1 MNEAETRAELIDPK
15 IKEAGWGE
23 VEGSF
28 VRREF
33 KITNGEIKPG
43 GIRAGIIK
51 ADYVLIYKNRK
62 LAVIEA
68 KSDEFNVSDGVS
80 QAKDYAQ
87 KLKLLTS
94 YSSNGHKIYEINYSK
109 NKKGEMFITSEG
121 EFNESICTL
130 LIPDLKED
138 SPPFVAIYYKRDNS
152 QWFTESLYRKRLRF
166 NFKDGVL
173 KLDQSNFWDWFEI
186 AEIKIVVIY

>member
-1 MNEAETRAELIDPK
+1 MRNRPLFFISFLFLLSTF
-15 IKEAGWGE
+15 E
-23 VEGSF
+23 VNGQEHAKNVQEFSPLKKRVYSF
-28 VRREF
+28 
-33 KITNGEIKPG
+33 T
-43 GIRAGIIK
+43 
-51 ADYVLIYKNRK
+51 K
-62 LAVIEA
+62 L
-68 KSDEFNVSDGVS
+68 D
-80 QAKDYAQ
+80 
-87 KLKLLTS
+87 
-94 YSSNGHKIYEINYSK
+94 
-109 NKKGEMFITSEG
+109 FITSEG

-186 AEIKIVVIY
+186 AEIKIVIIY

>member
-1 MNEAETRAELIDPK
+1 MRNRPLFFISFLFLLSTFEANGQEHQKNVQEYSPLKKR
-15 IKEAGWGE
+15 
-23 VEGSF
+23 VYSF
-28 VRREF
+28 
-33 KITNGEIKPG
+33 T
-43 GIRAGIIK
+43 
-51 ADYVLIYKNRK
+51 K
-62 LAVIEA
+62 L
-68 KSDEFNVSDGVS
+68 D
-80 QAKDYAQ
+80 
-87 KLKLLTS
+87 
-94 YSSNGHKIYEINYSK
+94 
-109 NKKGEMFITSEG
+109 FITSEG